1 VNSLWTS
8 TLALRSNAIAA
19 AAFVLLSAGCL
30 AQQSTPT
37 PASEAGDG
45 SVSDLASQVRE
56 LRTLIEQMRTENAQ
70 SRAEM
75 QELRHE
81 LQDTRKLLAPLASST
96 TNSVPTAESTPS
108 SENSSASETPASG
121 NGTTSDTPMA
131 ADLGTRLQKLE
142 ESTQLLNSKVDEQ
155 YQTKVE
161 TAAKYRARLSGIVLM
176 NAFRNVGGSDN
187 LDIPD
192 YAQPQVP
199 GAPQASFGAT
209 LRQTEIG
216 LEIFGPTLAGAKS
229 SANVQFDFAGGFP
242 STPNGVN
249 FGLVRLQTASLHLDW
264 EHTSVIAGQDS
275 LFISPLS
282 PTSFASLAT
291 PAFAYAGNLWG
302 WTPQLRVEHRFDL
315 SDQQTLTFQGGILD
329 NLDWEPP
336 TNQYTR
342 SPQAGELSG
351 QPAYAMRTAW
361 SRPVFDHPLS
371 FAVAGYYGRENW
383 SWGRSVDAWAGMTD
397 WEIPILHRLGLSGEF
412 YRGRGVGGLGGAI
425 GQGVLYGGNPAY
437 SSTSIRGFDSA
448 GGWTQLKFQLTR
460 KLELNGAFA
469 EDDAFASDVRG
480 FATDA
485 NNFGPILGRNRGAL
499 GNLVYRPRSDLLLSA
514 EFRRLHTFPVYDSAS
529 ITNQVNLAMG
539 ILF

>member
-1 VNSLWTS
+1 VNSSWTL
-8 TLALRSNAIAA
+8 TLALRSSVMTA
-19 AAFVLLSAGCL
+19 AAFVFLMGGCM
-30 AQQSTPT
+30 AQQNTPT
-37 PASEAGDG
+37 PASEAIDT
-45 SVSDLASQVRE
+45 SVRDLAAQVRE
-56 LRTLIEQMRTENAQ
+56 LRALVEQMRGENAE

-81 LQDTRKLLAPLASST
+81 LQDTRKLLAPLTST
-96 TNSVPTAESTPS
+96 TTNAGSAAESVQS
-108 SENSSASETPASG
+108 GENSGAAGNPTVVAGSASQAPIG
-121 NGTTSDTPMA
+121 
-131 ADLGTRLQKLE
+131 LGDRLQRLE

-176 NAFRNVGGSDN
+176 NAFRNVGGSDD

-192 YAQPQVP
+192 YAQPQAP
-199 GAPQASFGAT
+199 GASQASFGAT

-216 LEIFGPTLAGAKS
+216 LEIFGPTVAGAKS

-249 FGLVRLQTASLHLDW
+249 FGLVRMQTASVRLDW
-264 EHTSVIAGQDS
+264 EHTSLIGGQDS

-336 TNQYTR
+336 TSQFYR
-342 SPQAGELSG
+342 SAQAGEASG

-371 FAVAGYYGRENW
+371 FAAAGYYGRQNW
-383 SWGRSVDAWAGMTD
+383 SWGRNVDAWAGMTD
-397 WEIPILHRLGLSGEF
+397 WQIPILRRLGLSSEF

-437 SSTSIRGFDSA
+437 STTSIRGLDSA
-448 GGWTQLKFQLTR
+448 GGWAQLKFQLTR
-460 KLELNGAFA
+460 KLEMNGTFA
-469 EDDAFASDVRG
+469 EDDVFASDVRG

-485 NNFGPILGRNRGAL
+485 NNFGPILGRNRGGL

-514 EFRRLHTFPVYDSAS
+514 EFRRLHTFPIYDSAS
-529 ITNQVNLAMG
+529 ITNQINLAMG